1 MYHIHD
7 PSENHFRD
15 VTIVTS
21 IKKPKN
27 GSYKLVTAETTLVL
41 QSPTIVGLGVNMHG
55 RLGSLLKVHRTHK
68 AHTAVIRRAL
78 VAITD
83 VQAVVSVHA
92 IVQRD
97 DHAESGVTG
106 RVNAQLSRTHVVAS
120 PRSGIP
126 SGAQTSADGIQF
138 IVT

>member
-1 MYHIHD
+1 MHRS
-7 PSENHFRD
+7 P
-15 VTIVTS
+15 VTLLEV
-21 IKKPKN
+21 N
-27 GSYKLVTAETTLVL
+27 G
-41 QSPTIVGLGVNMHG
+41 
-55 RLGSLLKVHRTHK
+55 THN
-68 AHTAVIRRAL
+68 AHSAVVRRAL

-92 IVQRD
+92 IVERD

-106 RVNAQLSRTHVVAS
+106 RVNAQLSRTHVVTS